1 MYVYVKIRLVIGA
14 IKRFYLR
21 KESGICFPSPL
32 VSRCPHH
39 PPSRLLDC
47 TPSSL
52 HHYCQITCHFKGGQ
66 DVRGEILAARRRG
79 VWARCCGA
87 LTPAQQNSCKSQPG
101 GAAHVLAAARRWG
114 WVIVKVGRVE
124 TWDEGRHH
132 RHHSYLHHWWSG
144 PSQLR
149 PLTFREF

>member
-1 MYVYVKIRLVIGA
+1 MVKSAVTDLIQCYPGFGKDQNYTFHR
-14 IKRFYLR
+14 
-21 KESGICFPSPL
+21 SGLQMPAP
-32 VSRCPHH
+32 PHH

-47 TPSSL
+47 MPSSL

-79 VWARCCGA
+79 VWARCTDPSTA
-87 LTPAQQNSCKSQPG
+87 KFVQIP
-101 GAAHVLAAARRWG
+101 ARRRGPCARCCAALELSDSESW
-114 WVIVKVGRVE
+114 KSRNLGRGPPPLLLAPLVVP
-124 TWDEGRHH
+124 
-132 RHHSYLHHWWSG
+132 G